1 MGSAT
6 KIVEHKCLSGKLP
19 TKPVVYELEPA
30 VTTDKYVLHL
40 QVPMHYLQTVQI
52 LQSFSHLLRYSPRHS
67 LTHSRSLPQPICQ
80 RPIVAQFSN

>member
-1 MGSAT
+1 
-6 KIVEHKCLSGKLP
+6 
-19 TKPVVYELEPA
+19 
-30 VTTDKYVLHL
+30 
-40 QVPMHYLQTVQI
+40 MHYLQTVQI